1 MTKSII
7 VTLPHNLPTAEAQ
20 RRIAAEIDHLR
31 NAYVDKLAH
40 SEVNWMGDSADIRV
54 VALAQEIKAH
64 IDVMA
69 DSVRIEIILP
79 WLLAS
84 LAGPIQERLSSTT
97 RETLAIGH
105 SPKEP

>member
-1 MTKSII
+1 MAKSIV
-7 VTLPHNLPTAEAQ
+7 VTVPHHLSAAEAH
-20 RRIAAEIDHLR
+20 RRIAAEIDYFKS
-31 NAYVDKLAH
+31 AYVDKLAH
-40 SEVNWMGDSADIRV
+40 SEVTWAGDSADVSVI
-54 VALAQEIKAH
+54 ALAQEVKAK

>member
-1 MTKSII
+1 MKSIV
-7 VTLPHNLPTAEAQ
+7 VTVPHRLSVAEAR
-20 RRIAAEIDHLR
+20 RRIAAEIEHFKS
-31 NAYVDKLAH
+31 AYVDKLAH
-40 SEVNWMGDSADIRV
+40 SEINWVGDSAVISV
-54 VALAQEIKAH
+54 VALAQEIKAR
-64 IDVMA
+64 IDVMV

-84 LAGPIQERLSSTT
+84 LAGPIQERLTSTT